1 MVAGLECGG
10 MDIRTDEIR
19 SVAFPTLTND
29 HIAFLKRYGEGRK
42 MQAKQLLF
50 VKAIAPI
57 SGRGAHDS
65 RPRGAPRSVCLSQ
78 VGVPVFS

>member
-1 MVAGLECGG
+1 

-29 HIAFLKRYGEGRK
+29 QMAFLKRYGEGRK

-57 SGRGAHDS
+57 SGEARTIAVHGARRSQSVSLRWVS
-65 RPRGAPRSVCLSQ
+65 RSSRKKRP
-78 VGVPVFS
+78 